1 MDQKIYDLQVAL
13 RELGYSPGPLDGKN
27 GPKTRAAA
35 AAFAAGSSPQ
45 GKGEI
50 AASGQPSGAAGPS
63 RLPAAGEA
71 KLAGVKPTLAAVVR
85 EASARSAVPFTVI
98 EGLRSKERQAQL
110 VKQGASKTMNSK
122 HLTGDAVDL
131 WPLGPDGKNLP
142 SDAAFP
148 RGSAAAKAADKALW
162 DGLRAI
168 SKVMKDVAQER
179 GVKLT
184 WGGDWESFPD
194 GPHFQLEL

>member
-1 MDQKIYDLQVAL
+1 MDQNIYNLQVAL

-35 AAFAAGSSPQ
+35 AAFAAGASPQ
-45 GKGEI
+45 GKGEM
-50 AASGQPSGAAGPS
+50 AASGAASGSA
-63 RLPAAGEA
+63 LPIAGEA
-71 KLAGVKPTLAAVVR
+71 KLAGVKPALAAIVKDAALR
-85 EASARSAVPFTVI
+85 TTVPFSVL
-98 EGLRSKERQAQL
+98 EGLRTKERQAQL

-162 DGLRAI
+162 DGLREI
-168 SKVMKDVAQER
+168 SKAMKAAAAVK
-179 GVKLT
+179 GVKLV
-184 WGGDWESFPD
+184 WGGDWKSFPD
-194 GPHFQLEL
+194 GPHFELA